1 MSLQKLV
8 EISNYYGANPDFVL
22 AGGGNTSYKTDDFLY
37 IKGSGTTL
45 ATITA
50 DGFVK
55 MDISALKKIWDTE
68 FSSDEAERERQV
80 LADLMAARCAGE
92 ENKRPSVE
100 TSLHQLFPQSFVV
113 HTHPALINGLTCAKD
128 GEAWAKKIFGDDVI
142 WIQPTKPGYI
152 LAATVRGEMDA
163 YKTRMGRDANIVFLA
178 NHGIFIAG
186 NTLDEIKTATA
197 GVVSAITPYIQRKPD
212 FTPIQRSAALP
223 HVDGVALLE
232 CNAELERYIADSA
245 AFAPVASVFT
255 PDHMVYYR
263 IPAFAEDMDSVDTAK
278 RAVAVRGIG
287 LVAMESNEKSAQIIV
302 DLFNDTMKI
311 AAYAESF
318 GGGAFMPDW
327 LIDFITNWE
336 AESYRKSVNS

>member
-1 MSLQKLV
+1 MSVQQLV

-22 AGGGNTSYKTDDFLY
+22 AGGGNTSYKTDEFLY

-55 MDISALKKIWDTE
+55 MDIAALQNIWNTT
-68 FSSDEAERERQV
+68 FSDDEAERERQV

-100 TSLHQLFPQSFVV
+100 TSLHQLFPQTFVV

-128 GEAWAKKIFGDDVI
+128 GEAWAKKIFGNDII

-152 LAATVRGEMDA
+152 LAATVRGELDS
-163 YKTRMGRDANIVFLA
+163 YKAQSGKDANIVFLA

-186 NTLDEIKTATA
+186 NSLDEIKATTDK
-197 GVVSAITPYIQRKPD
+197 VVSAIMPHIKRVPD
-212 FTPIQRSAALP
+212 FSPIQRAAELP
-223 HVDGVALLE
+223 NTDGVAVLE
-232 CNAELERYIADSA
+232 CNAELDRYISSSS

-255 PDHMVYYR
+255 PDHMVYYK
-263 IPAFAEDMDSVDTAK
+263 IPAFANDMANVDTSK
-278 RAVAVRGIG
+278 RAVAVKGIG
-287 LVAMESNEKSAQIIV
+287 LVAMEASEKSARIIV

-311 AAYAESF
+311 AAYAENF

-327 LIDFITNWE
+327 LIDFINNWE
-336 AESYRKSVNS
+336 AESYRKSISK

>member
-1 MSLQKLV
+1 MSVQQLV

-22 AGGGNTSYKTDDFLY
+22 AGGGNTSYKTDEFLY

-55 MDISALKKIWDTE
+55 MDIAALKNIWNTT
-68 FSSDEAERERQV
+68 FSGDEAERERQV

-92 ENKRPSVE
+92 ESKRPSVE
-100 TSLHQLFPQSFVV
+100 TSLHQLFPQTFVV

-152 LAATVRGEMDA
+152 LAAAVRGELES
-163 YKTRMGRDANIVFLA
+163 YKARSGKDANIVFLA
-178 NHGIFIAG
+178 NHGVFIAG
-186 NTLDEIKTATA
+186 NTLDEIKATTDK
-197 GVVSAITPYIQRKPD
+197 VVSAIMPHIKRVPD
-212 FTPIQRSAALP
+212 FAPIQRTAELP
-223 HVDGVALLE
+223 QTDGVAVLE
-232 CNAELERYIADSA
+232 CNAELDRYIANSA
-245 AFAPVASVFT
+245 AFAPIASVYT
-255 PDHMVYYR
+255 PDHMVYYK
-263 IPAFAEDMDSVDTAK
+263 IPAFAEDMASLDTSK
-278 RAVAVRGIG
+278 RAVAVKGIG
-287 LVAMESNEKSAQIIV
+287 LVAMEASEKSAKIIV

-311 AAYAESF
+311 AAYAENF

-327 LIDFITNWE
+327 LIDFINNWE
-336 AESYRKSVNS
+336 AESYRKSISK